1 MGQKGT
7 KKGAFFE
14 TCCPEGSLEGP
25 GDAPGTIFE
34 VPGAPWRC
42 LGGVPGASW
51 GSAGDYLAVLGK
63 PLGALR
69 RHFEGA
75 GIFLA
80 LPKGFSMIFRELSL
94 AFPHFPL
101 FFPLLSPVSP
111 CFPSFSLLSPA
122 FLCFSLLS
130 STATS
135 SKYQQL
141 P

>member
-1 MGQKGT
+1 MDQKGT
-7 KKGAFFE
+7 RKGPFLRLAARR
-14 TCCPEGSLEGP
+14 GLWRV
-25 GDAPGTIFE
+25 PGTPRGRFLRSL
-34 VPGAPWRC
+34 ALWRC

-51 GSAGDYLAVLGK
+51 GSAGHYLAVLGK

-101 FFPLLSPVSP
+101 FFPLLSLVSP